1 MTLTNNTFKCVE
13 MELVAGNVMVKLAID
28 KDEILGSYTQSRDVN
43 LILNS
48 VEAKQ
53 FEIGREYTI
62 NFIPIV
68 PII

>member
-48 VEAKQ
+48 AEAKQ

>member
-1 MTLTNNTFKCVE
+1 MTLSNNTFKCVE